1 MEGLAGFLLCVCIFT
16 PAEMDLKN
24 IPTIIKKSWFSILFY
39 AVIIVLIVSPAAKSW
54 LLQQVVSTG
63 LFTAEIKKD
72 RNKDYAEAEPFS
84 FTDAKGKITST
95 ADLKGKVVFI
105 NFWASWCPPCRAEM
119 PSLES
124 LYKKLKDNNN
134 LVFLFINE
142 DNDADKAINYLQKN
156 NFTIPFYNASADVP
170 VEIFNGSLPTT
181 IVLNKEGKVVLK
193 HSGIARY
200 DTEKFARQLMQLE

>member
-1 MEGLAGFLLCVCIFT
+1 
-16 PAEMDLKN
+16 MDLKN

-39 AVIIVLIVSPAAKSW
+39 GLIILLIFTPAAKSW

-63 LFTAEIKKD
+63 IFKAEIKQD
-72 RNKDYAEAEPFS
+72 ASESLPAAAAFS
-84 FTDAKGKITST
+84 FTDANGKVAST

-119 PSLES
+119 PSLEN

-193 HSGIARY
+193 HTGMAQY
-200 DTEKFARQLMQLE
+200 DTEKFVRQLTQLE